1 MIKRVRI
8 YSQSPLIRDGT
19 EGAIESVCF
28 KGVEFTENV
37 WLFLTG
43 TKQTVRNNEVSIL
56 SGCL

>member
-28 KGVEFTENV
+28 NGVSVLRGLNLQKMYGF
-37 WLFLTG
+37 F
-43 TKQTVRNNEVSIL
+43 
-56 SGCL
+56 